1 MAPLDPIDPVDPVD
15 PVGDTRRARLAALH
29 AGNGGLLEIFGA
41 KVADYVASRPDYPTA
56 LFDWL
61 QAEGVLRVGSRVAD
75 VGAGTGLLTRD
86 LLSRGAQVLAVEPN
100 EAMRGACD
108 RLLGHRAGYRS
119 APGRA
124 EALPVADA
132 SLDLI
137 TAAQAFHWFE
147 GPATRREFDRALVA
161 GGAVALV
168 WNDRL
173 DDDPL
178 TRATNQVFEHF
189 GGERRAAML
198 GDADRSAVDA
208 FFAPRVGRVWHGGHH
223 HALDEAGLLALA
235 FSRSYMPAP
244 GSPEREPA
252 AAAMREVFA
261 RHARDGTVEVRYRTV
276 CHLATGWGR

>member
-1 MAPLDPIDPVDPVD
+1 MAPLDPLDPRDPLD
-15 PVGDTRRARLAALH
+15 DTRRARLAALH
-29 AGNGGLLEIFGA
+29 AAGGGLLEIFGA
-41 KVADYVASRPDYPTA
+41 KVADYVASRPDYPAA

-61 QAEGVLRVGSRVAD
+61 QAEGVLRAGSRVAD

-86 LLSRGAQVLAVEPN
+86 LLARGAQVLAVEPN

-108 RLLGHRAGYRS
+108 RLLGTQPGYRS

-132 SLDLI
+132 SLDLVS
-137 TAAQAFHWFE
+137 AAQAFHWFD
-147 GPATRREFDRALVA
+147 AAAARREFDRALA
-161 GGAVALV
+161 PGGAVALV

-178 TRATNQVFEHF
+178 TQATNRVFERF

-208 FFAPRVGRVWHGGHH
+208 FFAPRASRVWQGEHR

-244 GSPEREPA
+244 GAPEREPA
-252 AAAMREVFA
+252 AAALREVFA
-261 RHARDGTVEVRYRTV
+261 RHAADGQVTVRYRTV
-276 CHLATGWGR
+276 CHLAVGWGH